1 MLASPVPNKRSVIG
15 SGTGSGG
22 VGLGVIPGGVGVNIG
37 VGVGVIPGG
46 VGVGV
51 IPGVGVGVGVIPGGD
66 GVGVIPGGVGV
77 GVIPGGVGVGVIPGG
92 VGVGVSLS
100 LSLGI
105 RKEAESPR
113 VPTMHILENRLWEHQ
128 SAHNRKL
135 RPRRFPTSFP

>member
-22 VGLGVIPGGVGVNIG
+22 VGLGVIPGGVGVNI
-37 VGVGVIPGG
+37 
-46 VGVGV
+46 
-51 IPGVGVGVGVIPGGD
+51 
-66 GVGVIPGGVGV
+66 GVGV